1 MPRSARLLVA
11 GGYYHVINR
20 GNNRSQVFE
29 SPCEYQSF
37 LSLIGQAQ
45 ARIPLSVLAACLM
58 PNHFH
63 LVISQASRTDISR
76 WMHWLLTTHTHH
88 HHLRRGSSGRV
99 WQGRF
104 KAFAIERDNHLLTVM
119 RYVERN
125 PLRAGLVTRAED
137 WPWGSLA
144 WRRADR
150 VGNVLSAP
158 TLTLPTDWLEWVN
171 APQTSEE
178 LAALRKCVNG
188 QKPFGSDAW
197 AEDQSRQPGLMGPI
211 RRRGRPRKEV
221 RGAPREPAE
230 NR

>member
-11 GGYYHVINR
+11 GGHYHVINR

-37 LSLIGQAQ
+37 LSLIRQAQ
-45 ARIPLSVLAACLM
+45 ARIKLSILAACLM

-63 LVISQASRTDISR
+63 LVVSQASHTDISR
-76 WMHWLLTTHTHH
+76 WMHWLLTTHTHR

-104 KAFAIERDNHLLTVM
+104 KAFAIERDQHLLTVM

-125 PLRAGLVTRAED
+125 PLRAGLVVRAES

-144 WRRADR
+144 WRRVDR

-158 TLTLPTDWLEWVN
+158 PVTLPTDWLKWVN
-171 APQTSEE
+171 APQSAEE
-178 LAALRKCVNG
+178 LAALRNCVNG

-197 AEDQSRQPGLMGPI
+197 ADDQSRQPALMGPL
-211 RRRGRPRKEV
+211 RRRGRPRKQV
-221 RGAPREPAE
+221 VGAARAPAE

>member
-11 GGYYHVINR
+11 GGHYHVINR

-29 SPCEYQSF
+29 SPCEYQAF
-37 LSLIGQAQ
+37 LSLIGLAQ
-45 ARIPLSVLAACLM
+45 ARIQLAILAACLM

-63 LVISQASRTDISR
+63 LVVSQASRTDISR

-104 KAFAIERDNHLLTVM
+104 KAFAIERDDHLLTVM

-125 PLRAGLVTRAED
+125 PLRAGLVTRAEN

-144 WRRADR
+144 WRRMDR
-150 VGNVLSAP
+150 ITIELSAP
-158 TLTLPTDWLEWVN
+158 TAPLPTDWPGWVN
-171 APQTSEE
+171 APQTPEE
-178 LAALRKCVNG
+178 LAALRECVNG

-197 AEDQSRQPGLMGPI
+197 ATDQSRRPGLVGPI

-221 RGAPREPAE
+221 GGAARKPAE